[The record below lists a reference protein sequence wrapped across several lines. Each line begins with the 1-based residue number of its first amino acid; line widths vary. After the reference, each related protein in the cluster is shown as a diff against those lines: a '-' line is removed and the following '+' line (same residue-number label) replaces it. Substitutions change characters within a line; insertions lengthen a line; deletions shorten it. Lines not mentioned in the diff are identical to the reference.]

1 MFDFCGSQTFWGGN
15 FRSFWWE
22 KNNPPIKTYCRSIY
36 YPVPFAFFLFS
47 YTAMLCVDAL
57 ERHGV
62 RPDSGPVIVT
72 GATGGVGSVATAL
85 LSEMGFSV
93 VAVSGKADGQTRE
106 WMGRLGAKE
115 VIDRKELE
123 GEHK

>member
-1 MFDFCGSQTFWGGN
+1 
-15 FRSFWWE
+15 
-22 KNNPPIKTYCRSIY
+22 
-36 YPVPFAFFLFS
+36 
-47 YTAMLCVDAL
+47 MLCVDAL
-57 ERHGV
+57 ERNGV
-62 RPDSGPVIVT
+62 RPDSGPVVVT

-93 VAVSGKADGQTRE
+93 VAVSGKAEGETKE

-115 VIDRKELE
+115 VMARAELE

>member
-1 MFDFCGSQTFWGGN
+1 MALKLFGEGKSTLN
-15 FRSFWWE
+15 FRIFWLE
-22 KNNPPIKTYCRSIY
+22 KCNSQIKTYGKYCTVELYFTVLSR
-36 YPVPFAFFLFS
+36 

-57 ERHGV
+57 ERNGV
-62 RPDSGPVIVT
+62 RPDSGPVVVT

-93 VAVSGKADGQTRE
+93 VAVSGKAEGETKE
-106 WMGRLGAKE
+106 WMGRLGANE
-115 VIDRKELE
+115 VMARAQLE